1 MCEAVCGYKL
11 KVDHHVDRKKLVLI
25 WRNKIMT
32 KTLYATYDGHVLMP
46 EGKVDLLPN
55 QRYLIRIEVMTNK
68 KPKRK
73 KKILQRLSARAVNL
87 GISDLAAQHDHYL
100 CGTEKR

>member
-1 MCEAVCGYKL
+1 
-11 KVDHHVDRKKLVLI
+11 
-25 WRNKIMT
+25 
-32 KTLYATYDGHVLMP
+32 MP

-55 QRYLIRIEVMTNK
+55 QRYLIRIEVMTNQ

-73 KKILQRLSARAVNL
+73 KKILQRLSARAMNL

-100 CGTEKR
+100 YGTEKL